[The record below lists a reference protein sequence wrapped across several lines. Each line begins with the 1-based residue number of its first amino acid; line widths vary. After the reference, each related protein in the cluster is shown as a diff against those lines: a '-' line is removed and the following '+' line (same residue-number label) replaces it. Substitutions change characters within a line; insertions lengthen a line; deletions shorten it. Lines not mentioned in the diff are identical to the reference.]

1 MSEYNWCHGSKCHEH
16 KTTDRIRGVKGS
28 KVLRTRKI
36 AQNNWNK
43 NTVWSSF
50 CSQGCWNDFM
60 HEHWEEF
67 MALYPRTEC
76 LETPI
81 DVQVENR
88 DTYRYKYNG
97 GEYERVPHVEK
108 TKTIIP
114 INNN

>member
-1 MSEYNWCHGSKCHEH
+1 MSNYNWCHGPSCHEN
-16 KTTDRIRGVKGS
+16 KTQDRIRGVKGS

-60 HEHWEEF
+60 NEHWSEF

-81 DVQVENR
+81 EVTKETVDSPYWGKRVETR
-88 DTYRYKYNG
+88 IKEID
-97 GEYERVPHVEK
+97 
-108 TKTIIP
+108 
-114 INNN
+114 NNTNP